1 MNDANREMA
10 LRKEVLI
17 DARSIV
23 LSPFAEAAP
32 FDFSLRR
39 GEHWLLLGG
48 SRSGK
53 TPLLKTLL
61 GLLSPHAGSVNLFG
75 RDLQAERPSELLKL
89 RRRVG
94 VVFAA
99 DGLLPAWSGL
109 ENLALPLRYH
119 DALPPKLILERIEE
133 YAARYAIPDLWLE
146 QPVAS
151 LSREKRA
158 ALSLVR
164 ALIVQPELLIIDGI
178 PFDAIEAFSGIKST
192 RLLDDAIAGDC
203 SVIVSLPQQVG
214 EGLPGFLHKSGFE
227 TALMQEGRLQFAAL
241 APPAATP
248 TTAGAASAAP
258 PTDALATLDD
268 HAQATRS

>member
-1 MNDANREMA
+1 MNEAARTNP
-10 LRKEVLI
+10 
-17 DARSIV
+17 ARSEI
-23 LSPFAEAAP
+23 LLAASGIILAP
-32 FDFSLRR
+32 FPDAPAFDFRVER
-39 GEHWLLLGG
+39 GEHWLLLGA

-61 GLLSPHAGSVNLFG
+61 GLMSPRAGAIELLG
-75 RDLQAERPSELLKL
+75 CDLHEASPSQLLKL

-94 VVFAA
+94 TVFAA

-119 DALPPKLILERIEE
+119 DLLPPAEIMQRIEA
-133 YAARYAIPDLWLE
+133 YAERYGIPTHWLE
-146 QPVAS
+146 GPVAN

-164 ALIVQPELLIIDGI
+164 ALIVEPELLIIDGI

-192 RLLDDAIAGDC
+192 RLLEDAIAGEC
-203 SVIVSLPQQVG
+203 SVIVSLPEGVG
-214 EGLPGFLHKSGFE
+214 ERLPGFLRQTAFK
-227 TALMQEGRLQFAAL
+227 TALMQEGRLQCIAPDRPGSPTAIDTLNAL
-241 APPAATP
+241 
-248 TTAGAASAAP
+248 S
-258 PTDALATLDD
+258 TLDD